1 MSTTLS
7 ELLGEQIL
15 QHNEDG
21 KGSNQIS
28 TNQLN
33 GKTIALYFSYVN
45 HQMIEI
51 NIYRFIFLVH
61 IGVHLAEISRLN

>member
-1 MSTTLS
+1 MSTTLG

-28 TNQLN
+28 TSQLN

-45 HQMIEI
+45 
-51 NIYRFIFLVH
+51 Y
-61 IGVHLAEISRLN
+61 